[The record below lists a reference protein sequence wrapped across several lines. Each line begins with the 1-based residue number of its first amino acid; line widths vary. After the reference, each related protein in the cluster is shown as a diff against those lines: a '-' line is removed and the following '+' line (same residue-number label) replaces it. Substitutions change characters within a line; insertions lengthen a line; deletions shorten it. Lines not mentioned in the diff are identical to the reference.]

1 MRFDNVV
8 GNLII
13 GQSGG
18 PTPVINASLAG
29 ALAQLQAQGFSGRIF
44 GMSGG
49 LEQFMTGREPI
60 DLSYLS
66 DAQIQQLAHT
76 SGGALGSCRVKLEP
90 DSYKVILSLFKRYDI
105 HYLLYIGGN
114 GSMRTP
120 LALSQAAETENY
132 QLYCVGIP
140 KTIDNDLVGMDHT
153 PGYGSAARWI
163 AQHTLDTGLD
173 LYTMRGFDQ
182 FKVLEVMGRHCGW
195 LAAASLLAKF
205 RPNDPPHIVL
215 VPEQVFDE
223 AAFLAEVQ
231 EVYRREGCVLVVAS
245 EGVHNAGGQYLAE
258 LGLGGLGRDANGQV
272 LLSLGSVAD
281 YLCNLV
287 KSKLGIKARYDKP
300 ATLQRG
306 AACVSEVDRD
316 EAYKLGQAAA
326 DYALA
331 GKTAVMP
338 GLKRLSNEPYTCEI
352 VPFNLSEIVGRE
364 KKLGAEFF
372 VNGRLDETRVRD
384 YVGPLIGPALPEPF
398 RF

>member
-1 MRFDNVV
+1 MQFDKAV

-29 ALAQLQAQGFSGRIF
+29 ALAQLRAQGFTGRVF

-49 LEQFMTGREPI
+49 LEQFMSGREP
-60 DLSYLS
+60 LELGYLS
-66 DAQIQQLAHT
+66 DTQIQQLART
-76 SGGALGSCRVKLEP
+76 SGGALGSCRVKLGP
-90 DSYKVILSLFKRYDI
+90 DSYNAILNLFKRYDI
-105 HYLLYIGGN
+105 HYLLYSGGN

-120 LALSQAAETENY
+120 LALSTAAEAVGYE
-132 QLYCVGIP
+132 LYCVGIP

-163 AQHTLDTGLD
+163 AQHTQDTGLD

-182 FKVLEVMGRHCGW
+182 FKVLEVMGRHSGW

-215 VPEQVFDE
+215 LPEQVFDE
-223 AAFLAEVQ
+223 TAFLTEVQ

-245 EGVHNAGGQYLAE
+245 EGIQNADGQYLAE
-258 LGLGGLGRDANGQV
+258 LGLGELGRDANGQA

-287 KSKLGIKARYDKP
+287 KTRLGIKARHDKP

-316 EAYKLGQAAA
+316 EAFRLGQAAV
-326 DYALA
+326 DYTLA
-331 GKTAVMP
+331 GKTGIMP
-338 GLKRLSNEPYTCEI
+338 GLKRLSNEPYICEI
-352 VPFNLSEIVGRE
+352 VPFNLNDIVGKE
-364 KKLGAEFF
+364 KQLSAEYF
-372 VNGRLDETRVRD
+372 VDGKLDEEKVRD
-384 YVGPLIGPALPEPF
+384 YVKPLIGPPLKEPF
-398 RF
+398 KF